1 MCRREPIVRRAS
13 NALPRHTTFMQPA
26 GRSRNVNPG
35 ELAPARGFSHATVA
49 GDTVWV
55 GGHVGTDAAGQLV
68 EPHDIV
74 AQYGGAIHNVAIAL
88 RAAGFAPEDTVKLT
102 YYVTDIE
109 AYRDNRSALGAAYRK
124 FFRTD
129 YPASTLVEVHSL
141 VDPAALVEIDAVAV
155 RRL

>member
-1 MCRREPIVRRAS
+1 
-13 NALPRHTTFMQPA
+13 MQPA
-26 GRSRNVNPG
+26 GRSRNVNPE
-35 ELAPARGFSHATVA
+35 ELAPARGYSHATVA

-55 GGHVGTDAAGQLV
+55 GGQVGSDATGRIV
-68 EPHDIV
+68 EPDDIV
-74 AQYGGAIHNVAIAL
+74 AQYGRAIQNVAVAL

-102 YYVTDIE
+102 YYVTDMQ

-129 YPASTLVEVHSL
+129 YPASTLVEVRSL